1 MAKKNELPPD
11 FFSSPGLDETWA
23 FVRTQVLE
31 SMREENHNTENTLDL
46 ILLERTS
53 HLYSA
58 VRQME
63 ARVDEDGNRIN
74 YIGPNYSK
82 MMEMLVKMVE
92 ALRQQRDKDFIIEEA
107 RAEVMH
113 AMAIGLKEALK
124 DLNAEDRKKVLSQV
138 QVFMSNLD

>member
-1 MAKKNELPPD
+1 
-11 FFSSPGLDETWA
+11 
-23 FVRTQVLE
+23 
-31 SMREENHNTENTLDL
+31 
-46 ILLERTS
+46 
-53 HLYSA
+53 
-58 VRQME
+58 
-63 ARVDEDGNRIN
+63 
-74 YIGPNYSK
+74 